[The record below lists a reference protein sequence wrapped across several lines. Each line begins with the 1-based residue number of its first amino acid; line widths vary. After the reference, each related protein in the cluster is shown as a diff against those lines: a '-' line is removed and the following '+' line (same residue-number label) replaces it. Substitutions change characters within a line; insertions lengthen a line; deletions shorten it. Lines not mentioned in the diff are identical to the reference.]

1 MCIQRTHSI
10 DTLTIDRYTHWP
22 IFYILHKYHKPY
34 EAVKQNGYGLNGCKK
49 LRIRT
54 QFYVIKMASE
64 ASQIEME
71 QISVACV
78 IHSTKPLELYCKDHE
93 LALCRICQILKHKS
107 CTVEA
112 ITDAFQNV
120 DVSEEAKEAS
130 ARISSLKGQ
139 IVVCKNNMGV
149 LKDEMSKEKQ
159 EDEENIESIRHGLNQ
174 VLDRYKEQLNSQFT
188 AKTKSLNDTIQA
200 CECLIDQIET
210 QDAALET
217 ARGQTVQDI
226 VSLIDAKNMYEEYQH
241 VTEEME
247 KETKEAK
254 ICIREDEMI
263 PDLLQRLKGIAH
275 GIVTE
280 SEETD
285 SDLNNTQPKKS
296 FICIQSCTSVR
307 DADIKLPDDAK
318 VPNITGCCYL
328 PDERVVLCDYDN
340 KKIKLLDKEVKIKY
354 TIQKCPGNPRD
365 AANFDENRIVVL
377 YGSDNS
383 FQFVCV
389 KPGIILQEKRSTKMK
404 CYGLNSLAKIIYIS
418 GFHLERE
425 LYGIALFSC
434 EGWFHKFV
442 GSDMRYLDPYLA
454 LNVAQNDI
462 DIFYSG
468 HTSSCSYINKLSSNG
483 HGIYSVCTT
492 LLKKPNSITCDT
504 TGNLLICDT
513 DTKSVHVVDSEG
525 QVRNAVLKEAE
536 DFAPTS
542 MCLTADRD
550 KLIVASRQNDSAK
563 ITVYKL
569 KYE

>member
-1 MCIQRTHSI
+1 
-10 DTLTIDRYTHWP
+10 
-22 IFYILHKYHKPY
+22 
-34 EAVKQNGYGLNGCKK
+34 
-49 LRIRT
+49 
-54 QFYVIKMASE
+54 MASE

-78 IHSTKPLELYCKDHE
+78 THSTKTLELYCKDHE
-93 LALCRICQILKHKS
+93 LALCRLCQILKHKS

-139 IVVCKNNMGV
+139 IVVCKINMEV

-226 VSLIDAKNMYEEYQH
+226 VSLIDAKNMYKEYQH

-275 GIVTE
+275 GIVAQ

-285 SDLNNTQPKKS
+285 SDLNNTQPQNS

-340 KKIKLLDKEVKIKY
+340 KKIKFLDKELKIKY
-354 TIQKCPGNPRD
+354 AIPCTESPRD
-365 AANFDENRIVVL
+365 AANLDENRIVVL

-389 KPGIILQEKRSTKMK
+389 KPGLILQKKRSTKIY
-404 CYGLNSLAKIIYIS
+404 CYGLNSLQEIIYIS
-418 GFHLERE
+418 GIDQETKSR
-425 LYGIALFSC
+425 GIALFSW
-434 EGWFHKFV
+434 EGRLCKFVQCV
-442 GSDMRYLDPYLA
+442 GSDLQYLGLYLA
-454 LNVAQNDI
+454 LNVTENEVSV
-462 DIFYSG
+462 FYVG
-468 HTSSCSYINKLSSNG
+468 SSYPCSYINKLSSKG
-483 HGIYSVCTT
+483 YGIYSVCATS
-492 LLKKPNSITCDT
+492 LKKPKSLTCDT
-504 TGNLLICDT
+504 SGNLLICDT
-513 DTKSVHVVDSEG
+513 DTKSVHVVDSGG
-525 QVRNAVLKEAE
+525 QVGNSVLTEAG

-542 MCLTADRD
+542 MCLTADRY